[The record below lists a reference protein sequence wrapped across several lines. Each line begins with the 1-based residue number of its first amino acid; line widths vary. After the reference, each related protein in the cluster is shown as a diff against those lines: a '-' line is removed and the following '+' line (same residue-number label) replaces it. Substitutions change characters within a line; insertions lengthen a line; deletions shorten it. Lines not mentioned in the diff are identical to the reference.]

1 MIIVCPK
8 CKAELELPASMV
20 GEVVKCGACHDHFAA
35 TEWSGALLTDAEL
48 SKYRKDR
55 EIEKKVELF
64 ENYFDADDGYVSRMV
79 CGTMGLADVEFQVQ
93 THFEAG
99 TILIT
104 VRMDKEGTWASP
116 TPQLQRLIESVIGF
130 RVRKTDER
138 KYPSGSICRSSVRY
152 TVLLDAPCER
162 LPLPNV
168 RKSVD
173 NEDESDK
180 DDWTKN
186 RDFEYFRAKDLLEG
200 NDIERSY
207 SSQFVDYN
215 KRLRSKYGFGH
226 MKVMRIERNA
236 TYEKYIKTMPC
247 GVGLQIDS
255 AEGDIVL
262 PEGLV
267 PELERR
273 LSRRLK
279 LVETI
284 NFGGTNMFTFAV
296 LR

>member
-1 MIIVCPK
+1 M
-8 CKAELELPASMV
+8 
-20 GEVVKCGACHDHFAA
+20 
-35 TEWSGALLTDAEL
+35 
-48 SKYRKDR
+48 
-55 EIEKKVELF
+55 
-64 ENYFDADDGYVSRMV
+64 
-79 CGTMGLADVEFQVQ
+79 
-93 THFEAG
+93 
-99 TILIT
+99 
-104 VRMDKEGTWASP
+104 
-116 TPQLQRLIESVIGF
+116 
-130 RVRKTDER
+130 
-138 KYPSGSICRSSVRY
+138 
-152 TVLLDAPCER
+152 
-162 LPLPNV
+162 
-168 RKSVD
+168 
-173 NEDESDK
+173 
-180 DDWTKN
+180 
-186 RDFEYFRAKDLLEG
+186 EG